1 MNKTKTELHIILG
14 GLISAIYVI
23 LGAFG
28 AHGLKPLLSE
38 KQLNTCE
45 TGLRYMII
53 HALALILINLVY
65 TVTKK
70 YSKWPNILFY
80 VGLLFF
86 SASLIIHAT
95 KDLIGISVDVFALLA
110 PIGGLAFV
118 FGWLSFAHSIYKK

>member
-1 MNKTKTELHIILG
+1 MNKAKTELHIILG

-28 AHGLKPLLSE
+28 AHGLKPMLTT
-38 KQLNTCE
+38 KQLGTYE

-53 HALALILINLVY
+53 HAIALILVNLVY

-86 SASLIIHAT
+86 SASLIIHAI
-95 KDLIGISVDVFALLA
+95 KDLLGISVDVFALLA

-118 FGWLSFAHSIYKK
+118 FGWLSFAYSINKK